1 MNQKII
7 TIFILFSSF
16 ISISQTRYVDRVFD
30 SISSKTYTYSIRDKD
45 TLKLDVYQPK
55 NDSILGRPL
64 FVIIHGG
71 GFMKGERNESSLIY
85 LAENVAKKG
94 FVVASID
101 YRLVKNKFINCSY
114 PANDKIKVFSN
125 GAEDLLNALQYLV
138 KYKNAFLIDDS
149 KIILFGVS
157 AGGETALN
165 IIYNRDFIIKNKDVY
180 KDIKPAAVISLS
192 GAIFKP
198 DLITKENSIPTV
210 LYHGVNDKVVPYD
223 TSSHQSCLPTSP
235 GFLFL
240 SGSKIISEK
249 LELNKTSFLLYSY
262 LNKGHDIFNLPNDDF
277 YQAFVFVNRTVFN
290 NKFYQAKIT
299 Q

>member
-1 MNQKII
+1 MRQKLI
-7 TIFILFSSF
+7 TIFILFISF
-16 ISISQTRYVDRVFD
+16 TSVSQTRFVDRVFD

-45 TLKLDVYQPK
+45 TLKLDVYQPV
-55 NDSILGRPL
+55 NDSILNRPL
-64 FVIIHGG
+64 FIIIHGG
-71 GFMKGERNESSLIY
+71 GFTSGKRNETSLIY
-85 LAENVAKKG
+85 MAENVARKG
-94 FVVASID
+94 YVVVSVD

-114 PANDKIKVFSN
+114 PANEKIKAFSN
-125 GAEDLLNALQYLV
+125 ASEDLLNALQFLV

-157 AGGETALN
+157 AGAETALN
-165 IIYNRDFIIKNKDVY
+165 ITYNRDFVIKNKAPY

-198 DLITKENSIPTV
+198 ELITKENSVPTV
-210 LYHGVNDKVVPYD
+210 LYHGVNDKVVPFD

-235 GFLFL
+235 GFLLL

-249 LELNKTSFLLYSY
+249 LELNNTSFLLYSY
-262 LNKGHDIFNLPNDDF
+262 LNKGHDIFNLPIDDF
-277 YQAFVFVNRTVFN
+277 YQAFVFVNKTVFN
-290 NKFYQAKIT
+290 TKFYQAKIT